1 MKPSPS
7 ALADAAARQELL
19 YRRCALPG
27 LLLAIAGLL
36 AGLLLSGWTA
46 RLLCLS
52 LSASLWLLTGTLYG
66 SSNLAGWRRKRQAM
80 TALPLFPQFLPGK
93 LRPTDTTARTHG
105 TAGKYSLR
113 RWLLWPRLRRLIG
126 RRTGWAVLQQ
136 AGTSL
141 LTLLIS
147 LLVLQA
153 TPESTPNPDSLLAA
167 LLCGLALSF
176 ATLVLERS
184 LALQDKEQWPEA
196 AQLQAILRAILL
208 SMLLPALAAAGL
220 LLGLDWLLPLLQAGA
235 LLMAVLAIE
244 LGLRALWQIFQPYQR
259 QQPPALPFN
268 SLFASLL
275 GQDGVRNW
283 RSRLQQGLGLELR
296 QSWALQY
303 LGRAM
308 RPFALALLAAGWLL
322 SSVSTINSD
331 QRGVYERFGQPVAV
345 WQAGWHL
352 GLPWPFGKV
361 RRVEYGVVHQL
372 ASGLQQDSQGRWQS
386 PDSTATPT
394 GNNHLWDGN
403 HAAETTQLIA
413 SQQGERQST
422 QLVGLDVRLVY
433 RQGLRDADA
442 LALYQQAD
450 PTALL
455 HAVADRA
462 MLHYFAGQQLDK
474 LLGDALADTSRQLQQ
489 QIQQALNRTGSGL
502 ELLAVVIQAIHPPAA
517 AANAYHGVQAAAILA
532 QARVAAER
540 AQAVRSHSAA
550 IQAAVQA
557 ARDASASAAE
567 RVARSK
573 VDAIAFQADHQAAG
587 IGGQSFLLER
597 YLHALKQGLHQAQ
610 PIIIDHRIPASAL
623 PTIDLR
629 PAANNPGLPA
639 IDLHG
644 APIATEPP
652 PAIAGTHP

>member
-1 MKPSPS
+1 MKTSPS
-7 ALADAAARQELL
+7 ALADAAARQELF
-19 YRRCALPG
+19 YRRCALPA
-27 LLLAIAGLL
+27 LLLAAACLL
-36 AGLLLSGWTA
+36 AGLLLSGGTA

-52 LSASLWLLTGTLYG
+52 LSASLWQLTGALYG
-66 SSNLAGWRRKRQAM
+66 SYSLAGWRRKRQALA
-80 TALPLFPQFLPGK
+80 ALPLFPPVLPGK
-93 LRPTDTTARTHG
+93 SRPSNNTARSDSTP
-105 TAGKYSLR
+105 GKYSLR

-136 AGTSL
+136 ASASL

-153 TPESTPNPDSLLAA
+153 SPDSPPNPDGLLAA
-167 LLCGLALSF
+167 LLFGLGVSF
-176 ATLVLERS
+176 AALLLERS
-184 LALQDKEQWPEA
+184 LALQDASQWPEA
-196 AQLQAILRAILL
+196 ARLQAVLRAVLL
-208 SMLLPALAAAGL
+208 SMLLPSLAAAGL
-220 LLGLDWLLPLLQAGA
+220 LLGLDWLLRPLQAGA
-235 LLMAVLAIE
+235 LLMALLAIE

-259 QQPPALPFN
+259 HQPAGPPFN
-268 SLFASLL
+268 SLLASLL
-275 GQDGVRNW
+275 GRDGVRNW

-308 RPFALALLAAGWLL
+308 RPFALALLVGGWLL

-386 PDSTATPT
+386 PDSSASAVS
-394 GNNHLWDGN
+394 NNHLWDGN

-462 MLHYFAGQQLDK
+462 MLHYFAGQPLDNV
-474 LLGDALADTSRQLQQ
+474 LGDALAATARQLQQ
-489 QIQQALNRTGSGL
+489 QIQQALDQTNSGL

-532 QARVAAER
+532 QARVATER

-573 VDAIAFQADHQAAG
+573 VDAIAFQADHQAASL
-587 IGGQSFLLER
+587 GGQSFLLER
-597 YLHALKQGLHQAQ
+597 YLHALTQGLHQSQA
-610 PIIIDHRIPASAL
+610 IIIDHRIPASAL

-644 APIATEPP
+644 TPIATEPP